1 MPDDGD
7 PLADFDPDD
16 ALEEI
21 RELCHTDDLEARGDP
36 LAVLIAALDDHI
48 VRSGG
53 TALPQDWQYEPGVH
67 LERLMRNQPRRTS
80 RSERRQRG

>member
-1 MPDDGD
+1 MADDSD
-7 PLADFDPDD
+7 PLAGFDPDE

-21 RELCHTDDLEARGDP
+21 RDLCHADDLEARGDP

-53 TALPQDWQYEPGVH
+53 TALPQDWRYEPGVH
-67 LERLMRNQPRRTS
+67 FERLMRNQPRRTT
-80 RSERRQRG
+80 RAERRR